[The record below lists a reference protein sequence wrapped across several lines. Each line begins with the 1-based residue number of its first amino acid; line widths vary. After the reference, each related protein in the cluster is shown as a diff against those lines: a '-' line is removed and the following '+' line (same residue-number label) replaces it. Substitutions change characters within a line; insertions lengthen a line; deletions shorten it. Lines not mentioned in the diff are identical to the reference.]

1 MDVCVK
7 LSRNDPCPRG
17 LLPTVTVTTPRAHF
31 LCLKMINFDPYACLH
46 ADVFFWEIEH
56 LQLIENSSEV
66 QVSKG
71 KHDWSARPPGHS
83 RTDCPWLKRVGSRTI
98 NSFYPSAM
106 ILFVTLTISL
116 AIVAAAEADTNQL

>member
-46 ADVFFWEIEH
+46 ADVFYLGNRAF
-56 LQLIENSSEV
+56 
-66 QVSKG
+66 K
-71 KHDWSARPPGHS
+71 
-83 RTDCPWLKRVGSRTI
+83 
-98 NSFYPSAM
+98 
-106 ILFVTLTISL
+106 
-116 AIVAAAEADTNQL
+116 TN